1 MPVPLPN
8 LDDRTYPELTAEAR
22 ALIPGLLPDWTN
34 HNPSDPGVVLV
45 ELLAWLTEM
54 LLFQVNEIP
63 PASTEAFLKLLNG
76 TSWTRPEATS
86 LDDAILLTMRQVRER
101 YRAVTPD
108 DYEHLALHLWPDS
121 DEAAGLGGPE
131 LAGLVGPAGPAGVG
145 GPAGL
150 AGVGGVGVLAG
161 DAGLGG
167 LIGGGWNPGVRLPG
181 GTVRLARV
189 RCVPRRNLAATDAA
203 ARAEPAPAH
212 VSLVV
217 VPEPGPGEEHPEP
230 SPDLL
235 AALTS
240 FFAPRHTLTT
250 RFHVVGPRYVE
261 VGIAASLALHE
272 DAPPGEAL
280 DGARRALAALF
291 DPLTGGPDGG
301 GWTFGR
307 NVFVSEVYAVL
318 EQVRLVNYV
327 DAVQVTGPRPL
338 VAADGSTTG
347 VELDAHKPVQLTT
360 LDLTAY
366 DIYGQRYATGA
377 GVP

>member
-1 MPVPLPN
+1 MPVPLPD

-22 ALIPGLLPDWTN
+22 ALLPGLLPDWTN

-76 TSWTRPEATS
+76 AEWTRPPATS

-108 DYEHLALHLWPDS
+108 DYEHLALHVWPGS
-121 DEAAGLGGPE
+121 EAAAGLGGSGE
-131 LAGLVGPAGPAGVG
+131 
-145 GPAGL
+145 
-150 AGVGGVGVLAG
+150 
-161 DAGLGG
+161 
-167 LIGGGWNPGVRLPG
+167 PG
-181 GTVRLARV
+181 GAAEAGRLARV
-189 RCVPRRNLAATDAA
+189 RCVPRRDLAATEAA
-203 ARAEPAPAH
+203 ARGEPAPAH

-217 VPEPGPGEEHPEP
+217 VPEPGPEEVHPQP
-230 SPDLL
+230 SPELL
-235 AALTS
+235 AALAA

-250 RFHVVGPRYVE
+250 RFHVVGPSYVE

-280 DGARRALAALF
+280 DGARRALAAFF
-291 DPLTGGPDGG
+291 DPLTGGPDGA
-301 GWTFGR
+301 GWSFGR

-318 EQVRLVNYV
+318 EQVGLVNYI

-338 VAADGSTTG
+338 VAGDGSTTG
-347 VELDAHKPVQLTT
+347 VELDAHELVQLTT

-366 DIYGQRYATGA
+366 DVYGQRYVTGA